1 MGNTM
6 ADATQ
11 WAMIGTGVSVALRV
25 LVSLAWLGLI
35 VGVVWKSRPDAARVM
50 LIGVLLGLVQTC
62 AGSVITPLLN
72 LYVSSAGGTG
82 AFVRANTLAQIAM
95 SVTGLVPQALLIA
108 GIALLARPARRDVRD
123 PDV

>member
-62 AGSVITPLLN
+62 GGSLVSPLLN
-72 LYVSSAGGTG
+72 LYIAPAGGG
-82 AFVRANTLAQIAM
+82 AALLRANTLVQIAM
-95 SVTGLVPQALLIA
+95 SVTGLAPQALLIA

>member
-11 WAMIGTGVSVALRV
+11 WAMIGTGVSVALRL

-50 LIGVLLGLVQTC
+50 LIGVLLGLVQAC
-62 AGSVITPLLN
+62 GGSLVSPLLN
-72 LYVSSAGGTG
+72 LYISPAGGAG
-82 AFVRANTLAQIAM
+82 ALLRANTLVQIAM
-95 SVTGLVPQALLIA
+95 SVTGLAPQALLIA